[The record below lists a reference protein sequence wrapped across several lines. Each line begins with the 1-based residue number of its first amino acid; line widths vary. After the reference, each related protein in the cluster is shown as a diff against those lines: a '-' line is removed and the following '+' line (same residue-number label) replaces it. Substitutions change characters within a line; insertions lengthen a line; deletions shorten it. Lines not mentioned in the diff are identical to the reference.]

1 MSSKSN
7 TEVIIGGRVYTLSGY
22 EGEEYLQRV
31 AAYINNKINEFQD
44 MEGVRSLTPDMKA
57 TLLEI
62 NIADDYFKAKER
74 VDRLEQSLEQKEKE
88 LYDIK
93 HELIAAKIEAES
105 AEKNRKELEQKN
117 KELLLNK
124 AKLETALE
132 DALLGAGGGNGTS
145 TECRIQGSCRSCT
158 GRSCGRRGT
167 AGTGRRN
174 RTESRRS
181 CAAGETSGQRAY
193 PSAALVKRT
202 SLKDKGETESLL
214 FSLSGETSNVQDF
227 FNGYRNNRMR
237 QI

>member
-105 AEKNRKELEQKN
+105 AEKNQKELEEKN

-132 DALLGAGGGNGTS
+132 DALLGAVPAEPSNEQTVPTDAGQEQETVTALADAAFRDPVEAVQEDHAEEGVQQAPAEETVQKAEDPVPQEKH
-145 TECRIQGSCRSCT
+145 TV
-158 GRSCGRRGT
+158 RGHT
-167 AGTGRRN
+167 HQQHWSKEHR
-174 RTESRRS
+174 
-181 CAAGETSGQRAY
+181 
-193 PSAALVKRT
+193 
-202 SLKDKGETESLL
+202 
-214 FSLSGETSNVQDF
+214 
-227 FNGYRNNRMR
+227 
-237 QI
+237 

>member
-132 DALLGAGGGNGTS
+132 DALLGAVAAEPEKEQPEAEPGEETAQALNAAFRDPVEAVQEDHAEEGVQQAPAEETVQKA
-145 TECRIQGSCRSCT
+145 EDPVPQEKHPV
-158 GRSCGRRGT
+158 RGHT
-167 AGTGRRN
+167 HQQHWSKEHR
-174 RTESRRS
+174 
-181 CAAGETSGQRAY
+181 
-193 PSAALVKRT
+193 
-202 SLKDKGETESLL
+202 
-214 FSLSGETSNVQDF
+214 
-227 FNGYRNNRMR
+227 
-237 QI
+237 